1 MKTDSLLADN
11 NLKFI
16 KLSGGLG
23 NQLFQYFF
31 ACATFKASNDCVLF
45 DISDYFNGIAK
56 RDFVLEKLG
65 LQGHYITLDK
75 NSYRD
80 QGVEYVDLTILRTF
94 GSCNPAVG
102 TTLRRIRL
110 VSEKEIYFTPLSEY
124 DLSENIYVEGYWQS
138 YRYWDAQT
146 CFPLD
151 HSDLPTPPLSSS
163 LACIAPTSQRLPQ
176 EICAIHFRRGDYQ
189 TEFNEQ
195 YHGKCELAYFFR
207 AMQLS
212 GAKQFHVYSDDIA
225 SARQAFSP
233 FDNVSVIASQP
244 HDEIEDFQSL
254 ARYSQLIISNS
265 SFSFLAAYLA
275 RASHHAHVI
284 APYPWYSFKNVGP
297 DLPEKWLRLNRA
309 TGTTPQEDAA
319 QIYDAK
325 ISVIIPVHVRHQYI
339 REAVTSVL
347 DQTIKATEIVLCLNG
362 ASDRARVE
370 ANRLASLHNNIRIVE
385 VPFPGLSRARNAG
398 IRAAVGEYIAFLDDD
413 DIWETTKLEAQI
425 TAAVHNAA
433 DLIAT
438 NYYTFTDLENKHFV
452 SDLRSNRQNLWKYD
466 LSVANYLSGGSAVL
480 VRRDVFDSAGYFD
493 ETMPSCE
500 DHDMWRRA
508 AVAGYR
514 IHFIDECLV
523 GYRKD
528 ADNMTSKPQ
537 LMLQGELM
545 HLAKILNEGEAYE
558 PFAHRFYGRI
568 QPLLKG
574 YFDVPQSDANIV
586 KALEAIDM
594 LTDREPLIYSQ
605 ARFYYARQLRQIF
618 RERKFSETLRRKF
631 LEPLKS
637 KNINYSDFALH
648 LGQTIMIIFVKL
660 PAEVI
665 TYFFGYL
672 NRFLNRNR

>member
-1 MKTDSLLADN
+1 MKTDSLFADK

-31 ACATFKASNDCVLF
+31 ASATFKASNDCVLF
-45 DISDYFNGIAK
+45 DISDYFNGVAK
-56 RDFVLEKLG
+56 RDFVLDKLG
-65 LQGHYITLDK
+65 LQGLYITLDK
-75 NSYRD
+75 SSYRD
-80 QGVEYVDLTILRTF
+80 QGVEYVDLTILKTL
-94 GSCNPAVG
+94 GSYNITLG
-102 TTLRRIRL
+102 STLRRIRL
-110 VSEKEIYFTPLSEY
+110 VSEKEIYYTPISEY

-146 CFPLD
+146 GFSLD
-151 HSDLPTPPLSSS
+151 RSELPTPPLSSP
-163 LACIAPTSQRLPQ
+163 LACIAPTSQRPAQ

-225 SARQAFSP
+225 NARQAFNP
-233 FDNVSVIASQP
+233 FDNVSVIASQS
-244 HDEIEDFQSL
+244 HDGITDFQAL

-275 RASHHAHVI
+275 EASHHANII
-284 APYPWYSFKNVGP
+284 APYPWYSFKNIGP
-297 DLPEKWLRLNRA
+297 DLPEKWLTLNRA

-319 QIYDAK
+319 QVYGAK

-339 REAVTSVL
+339 RDAVTSVL
-347 DQTIKATEIVLCLNG
+347 DQTIKATEIILCLNG
-362 ASDRARVE
+362 ASDRARDE
-370 ANRLASLHNNIRIVE
+370 ANRLASKYEDIRIME
-385 VPFPGLSRARNAG
+385 LSRPGLSCARNAG

-425 TAAVHNAA
+425 NAAVHNTA

-438 NYYTFTDLENKHFV
+438 NYYTFTNPEDKQFV
-452 SDLRSNRQNLWKYD
+452 SDLRANRQNLWKYD
-466 LSVANYLSGGSAVL
+466 LSIANYLSGGSAVL
-480 VRRDVFDSAGYFD
+480 VRRDVFNLVGYFD
-493 ETMPSCE
+493 EAMPSCE

-508 AVAGYR
+508 AVAGCR

-523 GYRKD
+523 GYRRD
-528 ADNMTSKPQ
+528 ADNMTSKTQ

-545 HLAKILNEGEAYE
+545 HLSKILSEGEAYE
-558 PFAHRFYGRI
+558 PFARRFYERI
-568 QPLLKG
+568 QPSLEG
-574 YFDVPQSDANIV
+574 YFDVPQPDAFAV
-586 KALEAIDM
+586 ETFDTIDM
-594 LTDREPLIYSQ
+594 RPEQAPLICSPNK
-605 ARFYYARQLRQIF
+605 FYYARRLRQIL
-618 RERKFSETLRRKF
+618 RERKFSETIRLRF

-637 KNINYSDFALH
+637 QNIDYSGFTLQ
-648 LGQTIMIIFVKL
+648 LSKTIVIIFVKL

-665 TYFFGYL
+665 TYLFGYL
-672 NRFLNRNR
+672 NRFINRSR